1 MGNMFTG
8 SGVALVTPFNEGKI
22 DWDALGKLVDLHLQE
37 ETDAILP
44 CGTTGEPSTM
54 SVQEREDVVSFV
66 VDAVAGR
73 VPVIAGSGS
82 NSTAAAV
89 DTSRRFQ
96 DLGADGV
103 LVVTPYYNKATQEG
117 LELHYRTIA
126 DALEVPVLM
135 YNVPSRT
142 GVNLEPATA
151 ARLAEHPNIG
161 GIKEAS
167 GNLSQIVELFR
178 VTRGSLPIYSGN
190 DDQVFALMALGGQG
204 VVSVAANM
212 APAAMRALTS
222 SYLNG
227 DRDESLSIQEDLNPL
242 IAQLFTEVNPIPIK
256 AAMAYMGLI
265 KDELRLPLTPLSE
278 RHRPQLIAQMER
290 LGLVN

>member
-89 DTSRRFQ
+89 DSSRRFQ